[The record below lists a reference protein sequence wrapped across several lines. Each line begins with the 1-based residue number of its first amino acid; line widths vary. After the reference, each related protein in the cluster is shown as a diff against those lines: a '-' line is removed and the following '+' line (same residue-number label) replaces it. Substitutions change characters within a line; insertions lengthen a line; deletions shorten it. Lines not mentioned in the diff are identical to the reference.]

1 MPERR
6 LQMKKKEEKRVKIFG
21 FVKADQITL
30 KEASSRLDISYRQ
43 TLRLYA
49 AYKENGNEGLIHG
62 NCGKIPKNQLSEE
75 FKEKVLEIY
84 REYYYDFGP
93 TFAAEKLSESHDIHI
108 SVSSLRKLL
117 IKAKLWE
124 NKQQRIKIHRSRRA
138 RREHFGELIQFDG
151 SHHNWFG
158 EIRCCLIT
166 MIDDATN
173 IRISRFFEE
182 ETIAGAMTVFYLWIK
197 SKGIPEALY
206 CDKKNAFVLTREPTD
221 AELLAGITEPKS
233 HFGNACEK
241 LGVYVIS
248 ANSPQ
253 AKGRVERNHRIDQD
267 RLVKELR
274 LAGITDIDAANRF
287 LEDIYLPKMNEKFS
301 LPPAKKED
309 AHVPLGDVDLSE
321 ILCYEYDRKI
331 GNDYVVRFEN
341 RLFQILKS
349 NNILPRTRD
358 KVVVRVKL
366 DGTVSIIW
374 ESVEFFV

>member
-1 MPERR
+1 
-6 LQMKKKEEKRVKIFG
+6 
-21 FVKADQITL
+21 
-30 KEASSRLDISYRQ
+30 
-43 TLRLYA
+43 
-49 AYKENGNEGLIHG
+49 
-62 NCGKIPKNQLSEE
+62 
-75 FKEKVLEIY
+75 VLEIY
-84 REYYYDFGP
+84 REYYYDFGS
-93 TFAAEKLSESHDIHI
+93 TFAAEKLAESHDIHI
-108 SVSSLRKLL
+108 SVSSLRNLL
-117 IKAKLWE
+117 IKSKLWE
-124 NKQQRIKIHRSRRA
+124 NKQQKTKIHRSRRD

-151 SHHNWFG
+151 SHHKWFG
-158 EIRCCLIT
+158 ELPCCLIT

-173 IRISRFFEE
+173 IRISRFFEQ
-182 ETIAGAMTVFYLWIK
+182 ETIEGAMTVFSLWIK

-206 CDKKNAFVLTREPTD
+206 CDKKNAYVLTREPTN
-221 AELLAGITEPKS
+221 AELLSGITEPKS

-253 AKGRVERNHRIDQD
+253 AKGRVERNHGIDQD

-274 LAGITDIDAANRF
+274 LAGITDIDAANKF

-301 LPPAKKED
+301 RPPAKKED
-309 AHVPLGDVDLSE
+309 AHVSLGDVDLSE

-349 NNILPRTRD
+349 NKILPRTKD

-374 ESVEFFV
+374 KDKKLFVKEITNIKDDKPERQLKDVPFSLNATCDIFA